1 MSLEQYSSS
10 CVRCKSYLFPEDD
23 VVYCP
28 ICGAPH
34 HRECYQA
41 LGHCALEE
49 LHGTEQEYSR
59 LKVEAEPE
67 KQPEQK
73 EKEIPQNK
81 VKCEMCGEVYDAAAG
96 RCPKCGMVDL
106 SKTPNASFDFL
117 GGVPGDFDIGGVTA
131 EEAKLFVFS
140 NTHRYI
146 PKFAV
151 LNKKNKI
158 SWNWMAFLFP
168 APWMLSR
175 KMYKSG
181 ILLGI
186 LEIAAS
192 CMLIPLNFELYNL
205 GFSQSGGFMQNMN
218 DLLSILP
225 SLGKAAVALTAI
237 GTMLSIG
244 VSLFSALFGDYMYKN
259 YTVSNIKKIKAESE
273 DKAVDYRKKGG
284 MNLLLF
290 LLGVML
296 MQYIPNIIALFL

>member
-1 MSLEQYSSS
+1 
-10 CVRCKSYLFPEDD
+10 
-23 VVYCP
+23 
-28 ICGAPH
+28 
-34 HRECYQA
+34 
-41 LGHCALEE
+41 
-49 LHGTEQEYSR
+49 
-59 LKVEAEPE
+59 
-67 KQPEQK
+67 
-73 EKEIPQNK
+73 
-81 VKCEMCGEVYDAAAG
+81 
-96 RCPKCGMVDL
+96 
-106 SKTPNASFDFL
+106 
-117 GGVPGDFDIGGVTA
+117 
-131 EEAKLFVFS
+131 
-140 NTHRYI
+140 
-146 PKFAV
+146 
-151 LNKKNKI
+151 
-158 SWNWMAFLFP
+158 MAFLFP

-290 LLGVML
+290 LLSVML